1 MSYLRAF
8 VKELLNGGIAQKYA
22 TGLRD
27 DDEPKYATGLRD
39 DEPKYAM
46 GENSPADQPKEKSAT
61 GLDKE
66 EWPQD
71 ASPAPRAKGPLGLS
85 ASVGRGGKN
94 NPDDVTAVQT
104 ALNQRVAAGLAVN
117 GKCDANTLQAI
128 EEFQKRLGQF
138 KPTGLIEPGRG
149 PVRMLASSG
158 KIPPPPEPPKPMA
171 PPKLGKPSLA
181 TAPMVWRGTRELL
194 ATNIQ
199 ELKKGVLDHYGNES
213 PKLLKAIEAE
223 LNNLGGILDKL
234 DHRLADSLELANAA
248 ADDAARKEELKN
260 AKTILAGYI
269 EYVKSEPMIA
279 HIDANPFG
287 VDTRLKVALMESLTH
302 LAKSMK

>member
-1 MSYLRAF
+1 MSRLRAF
-8 VKELLNGGIAQKYA
+8 IADYVGNGTPKMTTGVEL
-22 TGLRD
+22 
-27 DDEPKYATGLRD
+27 PKVG
-39 DEPKYAM
+39 
-46 GENSPADQPKEKSAT
+46 QP
-61 GLDKE
+61 
-66 EWPQD
+66 PQD
-71 ASPAPRAKGPLGLS
+71 PYTPEAPPNGPIKANGPLGLG

-94 NPDDVTAVQT
+94 NPDDVTRVQE
-104 ALNQRVAAGLAVN
+104 ALNKRVNAGLPEN
-117 GKCDANTLQAI
+117 GKYDSKTQQAI
-128 EEFQKRLGQF
+128 EEFQIRLGQF

-149 PVRMLASSG
+149 IARALASSA
-158 KIPPPPEPPKPMA
+158 KLAPPAEPPKPMK

-181 TAPMVWRGTRELL
+181 TAPTVWRGTRELL

-199 ELKKGVLDHYGNES
+199 ELKKGVLAHYGNES
-213 PKLLKAIEAE
+213 PKLLTAIEAE
-223 LNNLGGILDKL
+223 LNDLGGILDKL

-248 ADDAARKEELKN
+248 ADDAARGKELKN
-260 AKTILAGYI
+260 AKSILTGYI